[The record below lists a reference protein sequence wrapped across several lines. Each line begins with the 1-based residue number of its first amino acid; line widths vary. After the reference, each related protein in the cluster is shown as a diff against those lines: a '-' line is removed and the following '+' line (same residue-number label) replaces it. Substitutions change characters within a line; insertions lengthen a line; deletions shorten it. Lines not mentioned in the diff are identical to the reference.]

1 MWNFFSSNPIFKDE
15 SSENLLYF
23 ILNESTTGF
32 HVSVDEYKRHHRLA
46 RGEYLIETECFWLRQ
61 CAKQVQQRNT

>member
-1 MWNFFSSNPIFKDE
+1 M
-15 SSENLLYF
+15 YF

-46 RGEYLIETECFWLRQ
+46 RGEYFIETECFWLRQ